1 LWLAAAQLFAGQ
13 YEPALEA
20 MHQLARLRPEYP
32 PLLKIACL
40 AHMGRLEEAQSALAG
55 IPAESMAQ
63 FRRLAD
69 RRPPFMRPE
78 DFAHRQEG
86 LRLAGLSV

>member
-1 LWLAAAQLFAGQ
+1 MPVQEQRRLAAIVAADVVG
-13 YEPALEA
+13 
-20 MHQLARLRPEYP
+20 YP

-55 IPAESMAQ
+55 IPAESIAQ

-78 DFAHRQEG
+78 DFAYRHEG
-86 LRLAGLSV
+86 LRLAGLPE